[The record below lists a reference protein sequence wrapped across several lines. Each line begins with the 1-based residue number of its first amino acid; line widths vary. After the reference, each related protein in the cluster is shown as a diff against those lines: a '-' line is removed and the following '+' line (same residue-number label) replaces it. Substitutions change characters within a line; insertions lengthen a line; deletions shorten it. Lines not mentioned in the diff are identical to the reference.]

1 MRDNILITGGSK
13 RLGFAMASAAAH
25 RGLNIAVHYRSGR
38 QQAEN
43 AAAELRD
50 LGAEVVAVQAEL
62 TDAEKVQRMFD
73 ATEQA
78 MGSIRYLINSASI
91 FSASALMDTEVYE
104 FEHFVSVNLV
114 AQYQVTR
121 CFVQKFKALNGAI
134 VNMLDWRAWRPDPWF
149 TAYNVSKAGLLNLT
163 KNLAVDLA
171 PRIRVNAVAPGAIL
185 PADHENIHARPE
197 AKGIPIDR
205 WGTPEEVANVV
216 MYLLLDAPYVTGQ
229 IVTVDGG
236 RHLL

>member
-1 MRDNILITGGSK
+1 MRDIILITGGSK
-13 RLGFAMASAAAH
+13 RLGFAMASAAAR

-43 AAAELRD
+43 AAAMLRD
-50 LGAEVVAVQAEL
+50 FGAEVVAVQAEL

-73 ATEQA
+73 AIEQA

-91 FSASALMDTEVYE
+91 FSASAL
-104 FEHFVSVNLV
+104 
-114 AQYQVTR
+114 
-121 CFVQKFKALNGAI
+121 
-134 VNMLDWRAWRPDPWF
+134 
-149 TAYNVSKAGLLNLT
+149 
-163 KNLAVDLA
+163 VDLA

-205 WGTPEEVANVV
+205 WGTPDEVANVV
-216 MYLLLDAPYVTGQ
+216 MYLLLDASYVTGQ
-229 IVTVDGG
+229 VVTVDGG